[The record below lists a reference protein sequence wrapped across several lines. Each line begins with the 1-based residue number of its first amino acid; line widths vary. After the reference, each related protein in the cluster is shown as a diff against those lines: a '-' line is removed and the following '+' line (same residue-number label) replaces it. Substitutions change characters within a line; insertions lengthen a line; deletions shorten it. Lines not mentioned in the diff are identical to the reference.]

1 MTSEKGGF
9 PMFECADHAG
19 QTLLSEADMQDLR
32 FLITICTKYSSPFYH
47 SADKICV
54 ICGSNTQS

>member
-1 MTSEKGGF
+1 
-9 PMFECADHAG
+9 MFEFADHAD
-19 QTLLSEADMQDLR
+19 QTLLSEADLRDLR
-32 FLITICTKYSSPFYH
+32 FLIKICTNYSSPFYH